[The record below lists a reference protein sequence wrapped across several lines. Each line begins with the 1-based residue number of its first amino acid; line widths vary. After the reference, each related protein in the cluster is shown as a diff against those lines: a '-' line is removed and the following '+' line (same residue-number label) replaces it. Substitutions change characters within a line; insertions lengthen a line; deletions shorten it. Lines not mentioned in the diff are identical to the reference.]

1 VDGGLRLGHT
11 GDLANQKTVTDVVK
25 VAKQYKADI
34 TPARQIRWDNMSG
47 EWRETLQYRP
57 SVLDSMIL
65 AHASQVGPSYLT
77 AAQAATGWNR
87 RTIMGFLQIMLV
99 GQPIE
104 TDVMQ
109 QNSFNYWKGIIMGVM
124 VYGKLRRH

>member
-47 EWRETLQYRP
+47 EWRENHYGLSTDYAGGATHRNGRDATKLVQLLERYYHGGHG
-57 SVLDSMIL
+57 VWKI
-65 AHASQVGPSYLT
+65 AKALT
-77 AAQAATGWNR
+77 KRNKNQGS
-87 RTIMGFLQIMLV
+87 
-99 GQPIE
+99 E
-104 TDVMQ
+104 TMAG
-109 QNSFNYWKGIIMGVM
+109 S
-124 VYGKLRRH
+124 